1 MLKIIHF
8 TDKIN
13 DAERL
18 TLEKI
23 SLLLKRVEDSSL
35 VLCTSGDKSDY
46 LSAFSHDKDITEKTF
61 FADASE
67 LFTSGLIE
75 HGDIL
80 MPVFGGEFFS
90 MHDAK
95 RALRLSKGQSAVI
108 LSERF
113 KKARIFK
120 LEEKPSVLS
129 EFSDNL
135 CMVRFNEDNK
145 EHFSKIDFS
154 YPDEARA
161 LLLSYTC
168 LELGR
173 FRMVPA
179 KTVPVLTK
187 ARSTELSWYT
197 EEFFARYEVLGN
209 FCLDTYN
216 EVPYFVQYVIGHQ
229 LLKRFTSN
237 RSLNCVCEEICTP
250 AERSVFFEK
259 CKRLL
264 KFVDDRVF
272 MRLDGTGY
280 MRFPEPGIA
289 MLCDLKK
296 GKTDLKV
303 CFDAMKT
310 NNNLFCLVDNYAIT
324 SLQNKSAVIRS
335 VSFKDNGELHLDVFT
350 NGVFEAMGCEF
361 TALCDGEAVSS
372 YVQNEEILSFFGAP
386 LFGRPVFGVDIPAD
400 KLYRSSVIE
409 FKYKYGLLEYKLKID
424 ESRKLKDA
432 AVELELTADCLT
444 VTDERFSFSA
454 KEKKNICSK
463 PSCLLVLED
472 NEKSE
477 ITAESAVEDLI
488 SNNGIYSEGKLQIAL
503 VSQNPD
509 DISESLKKRENIFF
523 YSKADFEKLGSV
535 RDILTKHGCDFVTHL
550 KVGDITDEFYLDDAV
565 AYAAA
570 KGAGSVV
577 PFVTRDETY
586 IGAENICC
594 DLYERP
600 DLTPVIFSGVFYSS
614 ELFFRSSLTPEQ
626 WEKVMQI
633 DYADERQ
640 IAVFCL
646 LTLENKNT
654 LLFNQH
660 ALKPFDMLAID
671 GKSYTNAS
679 EADWYFASVEKFFK
693 TVEGFYSDVLPITI
707 QYTLFNRLLYRL
719 QFNAN
724 HQDTHVITP
733 ELLPE
738 WKKCISV
745 ICQMLDDE
753 VITDVFHKSRF
764 HAPPHISRWLLELKK
779 GDGFED
785 GVVLLPK
792 NLAFMACD
800 CQILLLSNQT
810 VKIEVMDYTD
820 DSVVIDFST
829 AGFFERHNIYPQAEL
844 NGKSIPLEVSY
855 HYAHRQLFGEDMWK
869 RYTFRVRLPFAELG
883 KKELK
888 FYYITNGY
896 KYPITISTGR
906 YTSKLNRSVPGSYWV
921 CKDFIFSLSK
931 KYYAI
936 LINPYS
942 RKLARQK
949 EKELRARCIEEA
961 AYSERD
967 NVRSL
972 MKIRKKYFATK
983 YRFKSKNIWITFDKL
998 YKAGDNADYFYRY
1011 AVKQKDGA
1019 DVHYIINKGYPDA
1032 EKFLKDKLKPLY
1044 FTEMK
1049 HILHFLNSRIVAT
1062 THAGLPVFSGVPTK
1076 DFKYIQDLFN
1086 ADVVCI
1092 QHGLAVQWMP
1102 HNLYAGYDNIKRFY
1116 CATQSE
1122 FNNLGM
1128 PEYDYAPG
1136 TLRMTGLSRYDG
1148 LVDRSKRQI
1157 LISPT
1162 WRSYIAMPASAGN
1175 TRPYSETFKDTEYF
1189 RIYNG
1194 LINNPKLAETAERC
1208 NYHIVYLL
1216 HPTLSNQIE
1225 DFTPAG
1231 SIEVRSPVGESYEK
1245 IMTESDLMITDFSGI
1260 QFDFAYM
1267 RKPLVYYHP
1276 DELPAGY
1283 GEGGFSYEEQAFGP
1297 ICKTEQELVDTV
1309 CRYMENECKTEEFYL
1324 ERQNSFFTFNDHENC
1339 RRVYEELLE
1348 FSRKQ
1353 RGPERE
1359 VVGVRYG
1366 GAPVLTRENP
1376 EERFI
1381 GWTPV
1386 EGATQYEVLYSD
1398 EKFGF
1403 YKTVAFTDKDT
1414 CSFSLPEEYEE
1425 CYIKVRALFC
1435 ENKVQGNFSNVIY
1448 I

>member
-13 DAERL
+13 DTERE
-18 TLEKI
+18 TLEQISALLGKI
-23 SLLLKRVEDSSL
+23 KN
-35 VLCTSGDKSDY
+35 
-46 LSAFSHDKDITEKTF
+46 
-61 FADASE
+61 
-67 LFTSGLIE
+67 SGLILCLSGNE
-75 HGDIL
+75 DDFLSCFSEDEELLTRITTVSADEVFTSSLIDYGDVI
-80 MPVFGGEFFS
+80 MPVFSGESFGVNDVKKAFKL
-90 MHDAK
+90 A
-95 RALRLSKGQSAVI
+95 KGQRAVI

-113 KKARIFK
+113 KKSREFK
-120 LEEKPSVLS
+120 LNDKPSVLS

-135 CMVRFNEDNK
+135 CMVRFTEDNE
-145 EHFSKIDFS
+145 EHFRNIDFS
-154 YPDEARA
+154 YPDEART
-161 LLLSYTC
+161 LLLSYAC
-168 LELGR
+168 LKVKK
-173 FRMVPA
+173 FMMVPA
-179 KTVPVLTK
+179 KTLPVLVK
-187 ARSTELSWYT
+187 PRCEELSWYT
-197 EEFFARYEVLGN
+197 EAFFSRYEALGS

-216 EVPYFVQYVIGHQ
+216 EVPYCVQYVIGHQ

-237 RSLNCVCEEICTP
+237 RSLNCACDEICTP
-250 AERSVFFEK
+250 EERSVFFEK

-264 KFVDDRVF
+264 KFVDNRVF

-289 MLCDLKK
+289 LLCDLKK

-303 CFDAMKT
+303 SFDSMKVS
-310 NNNLFCLVDNYAIT
+310 NNLYCCIDNCAIT
-324 SLQNKSAVIRS
+324 SLQNKSAVIRDVRLS
-335 VSFKDNGELHLDVFT
+335 DNGELHLDVFT
-350 NGVFEAMGCEF
+350 NGVFEAMGCELEV
-361 TALCDGEAVSS
+361 LCDGEAVKP
-372 YVQNEEILSFFGAP
+372 YVQTEEILSFFGAP

-400 KLYRSSVIE
+400 KLHYSSVIE
-409 FKYKYGLLEYKLKID
+409 FRYKYGLLEYKLKID
-424 ESRKLKDA
+424 DTRKLKDA
-432 AVELELTADCLT
+432 AVKVNLSSDCLT
-444 VTDERFSFSA
+444 VTDECFSA
-454 KEKKNICSK
+454 LPKQKKNDYRE
-463 PSCLLVLED
+463 PSCLLLLECND
-472 NEKSE
+472 KSE
-477 ITAESAVEDLI
+477 ITVEEAVEGII
-488 SNNGIYSEGKLQIAL
+488 SGNEIYSEGRLHIAL
-503 VSQNPD
+503 VSEKSD
-509 DISESLKKRENIFF
+509 DICELFKDRENIFC
-523 YSKADFEKLGSV
+523 YSKADFAGLNAIRE
-535 RDILTKHGCDFVTHL
+535 ILSKHGCDFITHL
-550 KVGDITDEFYLDDAV
+550 KVGDITEEYHFDDAL
-565 AYAAA
+565 AYAAI
-570 KGAGSVV
+570 KGVSSVI
-577 PFVTRDETY
+577 PFVTRDESY
-586 IGAENICC
+586 IGVENVCC
-594 DLYERP
+594 DLHVRP
-600 DLTPVIFSGVFYSS
+600 ALTPVIFAGVFYKA
-614 ELFFRSSLTPEQ
+614 ELFFREQLTEEL
-626 WEKVMQI
+626 WGKVMQI
-633 DYADERQ
+633 DYEDERQ
-640 IAVFCL
+640 IAAFCL
-646 LTLENKNT
+646 LTLEDKNT

-660 ALKPFDMLAID
+660 ALRPVDMFAID
-671 GKSYTNAS
+671 GKAYTNAS
-679 EADWYFASVEKFFK
+679 EADWYFASVEKFFR
-693 TVEGFYSDVLPITI
+693 TVNEFYPDALPITV

-719 QFNAN
+719 QFNTN
-724 HQDTHVITP
+724 HQNTHVITP

-745 ICQMLDDE
+745 ICQKLDDE

-779 GDGFED
+779 GENFND

-792 NLAFMACD
+792 NLAFMACG

-829 AGFFERHNIYPQAEL
+829 AGFFERYNIYPHAEL
-844 NGKSIPLEVSY
+844 NGKNIPLEVSY

-869 RYTFRVRLPFAELG
+869 RYTFRVKLPFAKL
-883 KKELK
+883 KKSELK
-888 FYYITNGY
+888 FYYSTNGY
-896 KYPITISTGR
+896 KYPITVSTGR

-936 LINPYS
+936 LINRYS
-942 RKLARQK
+942 SKLAKQK
-949 EKELRARCIEEA
+949 EKNLRVRCISEA
-961 AYSERD
+961 PYSERD
-967 NVRSL
+967 NVRAL
-972 MKIRKKYFATK
+972 MKIRKKYFATR
-983 YRFKSKNIWITFDKL
+983 YRYKSKNIWITFDKL

-1011 AVKQKDGA
+1011 AVRQKDGA

-1136 TLRMTGLSRYDG
+1136 ALRMTGLSRYDG

-1194 LINNPKLAETAERC
+1194 LINNSKLAQTAERC

-1231 SIEVRSPVGESYEK
+1231 NIEVRSPVGESYEK

-1297 ICKTEQELVDTV
+1297 ICKTEDELVDV
-1309 CRYMENECKTEEFYL
+1309 ICRYMEQDCKTEEFYL
-1324 ERQNSFFTFNDHENC
+1324 QRQNSFFAFNDHENC
-1339 RRVYEELLE
+1339 RRVYDEILE

-1359 VVGVRYG
+1359 VVGIRYG
-1366 GAPVLTRENP
+1366 GAPVLTIENP
-1376 EERFI
+1376 DERLI
-1381 GWTPV
+1381 EWTPV
-1386 EGATQYEVLYSD
+1386 EEASQYEVLYSN

-1403 YKTVAFTDKDT
+1403 YKTLAFTDNDI
-1414 CSFSLPEEYEE
+1414 CSFSVPEQYEE
-1425 CYIKVRALFC
+1425 SYVKVRALFC
-1435 ENKVQGNFSNVIY
+1435 ENRVQGNFSNVIY